1 MKLQQTPCD
10 SSLFKSWDM
19 ETTNTQIDIMGVGAN
34 SRWTFWHEM
43 MNI

>member
-1 MKLQQTPCD
+1 MKLQQ
-10 SSLFKSWDM
+10 LLVILHFFKSWGM